1 MTNAHFDAVVIGGGA
16 AGLSAAQALG
26 RSLRRTLVI
35 DAGEPRN
42 RFAARMHNV
51 LGLDGVPPLEL
62 LARGRAEAAAYGVET
77 VPGEVL
83 AVTEIRVA
91 GGDDAAGG
99 DDSDRG
105 LVVEFRRHGPEVSG
119 AVPGEVP
126 GAERGDGANG
136 ETVTVTT
143 SALVIASGVRD
154 TLPDVPG
161 LADHWGRT
169 VLHCPYCHGWEVR
182 ASRLAVLATGPI
194 SLHQAT
200 LIRQWSERFTVFTA
214 GLGELE
220 PDAERELRAR
230 GTRIV
235 SEPVTEVLG
244 DDTGVTGVRT
254 ADGSEHAVDAIFTM
268 GALTPH
274 DGFVAGLELDRTETP
289 FGSFLAVDPT
299 GRTSHPRV
307 WAVGNV
313 TNPMATVP
321 IAMGAGVQAGGAV
334 NFALV
339 EADVAAALRA
349 EDAA

>member
-77 VPGEVL
+77 VQGEVL
-83 AVTEIRVA
+83 AVTEIRA
-91 GGDDAAGG
+91 GDPAGAGDP
-99 DDSDRG
+99 DRG
-105 LVVEFRRHGPEVSG
+105 LVVEFRRHGP
-119 AVPGEVP
+119 EVP

-161 LADHWGRT
+161 LAEHWGST

-182 ASRLAVLATGPI
+182 GSRLAVLATGPI

-220 PDAERELRAR
+220 PEAERELRAR

-235 SEPVTEVLG
+235 PEPVTEVLG

-254 ADGSEHAVDAIFTM
+254 ADGREHAVDAIFTM

-274 DGFVAGLELDRTETP
+274 DAFVAGLELDRTETP

-339 EADVAAALRA
+339 EADVASALRA